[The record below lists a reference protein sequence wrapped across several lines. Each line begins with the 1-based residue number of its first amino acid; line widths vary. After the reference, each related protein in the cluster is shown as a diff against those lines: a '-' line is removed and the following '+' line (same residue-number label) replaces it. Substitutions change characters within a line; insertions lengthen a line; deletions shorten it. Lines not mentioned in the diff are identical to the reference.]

1 MQFLK
6 IIGLVFV
13 AVVSYNVIKNAKP
26 EFGLFIIVVAGA
38 AVVIMLSDGII
49 SSIAA
54 FNTLAEKSGLDSG
67 VFSSII
73 KIIGVGYITEYSSSV
88 CEDGGCSSLGQ
99 KIQFAGK
106 LTIFV
111 MALPIITGII
121 DIIGG
126 II

>member
-1 MQFLK
+1 MPFLK

-13 AVVSYNVIKNAKP
+13 AVVSYNVIKNVKP

-49 SSIAA
+49 ASVAA
-54 FNTLAEKSGLDSG
+54 FGTLAEKSGLDNS
-67 VFSSII
+67 VFSAIL

-88 CEDGGCSSLGQ
+88 CEDGGCGSLGQ

-111 MALPIITGII
+111 MALPIINGII
-121 DIIGG
+121 EIIGG
-126 II
+126 IL